1 MVFGMASVK
10 ITITLEQEQ
19 LDQVRAL
26 VGVGR
31 AASVSGFVK
40 HAVATSLDDVAAWTL
55 AIEDALAGTGGPLT
69 TDERRWADEVLGT
82 PAPKSP
88 TKPRHRVA

>member
-1 MVFGMASVK
+1 MVNGMASVK
-10 ITITLEQEQ
+10 VTVTLEREQ

-26 VGVGR
+26 VAEGR

-40 HAVATSLDDVAAWTL
+40 HAVKTSLDDVAAWTL

-69 TDERRWADEVLGT
+69 DEERRWADEVLGT
-82 PAPKSP
+82 GKKGRRKRGHA
-88 TKPRHRVA
+88 A